1 MTEEK
6 IIITMDEIME
16 HRHMERREEI
26 LNEINEIVQKN
37 MLYGQ
42 PPYISHHQPAEEI
55 LLDIIHD
62 LTSMKERL
70 GLDMASEL

>member
-6 IIITMDEIME
+6 IVITMDDIME
-16 HRHMERREEI
+16 HRYMERREE
-26 LNEINEIVQKN
+26 LFNEINEIVQKN

-42 PPYISHHQPAEEI
+42 PPYIRHHQPAEEI
-55 LLDIIHD
+55 LLDIIND

-70 GLDMASEL
+70 GLESGNL